1 MQRTDGSNFTTW
13 GQVHI
18 EGRVMPCLLTGHE
31 SLCLEDIQKAR
42 GRMRFRL
49 FTFLTRVCIFVLS
62 FYLDS
67 FPRSRAEDV
76 SYPEPERNAVNPNE
90 KTTQLS
96 EKSFTSPATL
106 EQPQHPISS
115 SEGDVSRLEL
125 ERQLSVL
132 LAAQTG
138 RDQRIARLT
147 DELVLKST
155 LLEEAEANAAEAT
168 KRAGLHADRLLMQ
181 TSLVEQRDAELV
193 DLQARFNELVLSASV
208 YLILIFDSQ
217 FYST

>member
-1 MQRTDGSNFTTW
+1 
-13 GQVHI
+13 
-18 EGRVMPCLLTGHE
+18 MPWLLTGHV
-31 SLCLEDIQKAR
+31 SLCLEDIHQAR

-49 FTFLTRVCIFVLS
+49 FTFLTRVCTFVLS

-76 SYPEPERNAVNPNE
+76 KYPELERNAVNPNE

-96 EKSFTSPATL
+96 GKSFTSPATL

-115 SEGDVSRLEL
+115 SEGEVSRLEL

-132 LAAQTG
+132 LAAQTE
-138 RDQRIARLT
+138 RDQRIARLA
-147 DELVLKST
+147 DRLAQKST

-181 TSLVEQRDAELV
+181 TSLVEQRDVELV

-208 YLILIFDSQ
+208 YVILIFDSQ